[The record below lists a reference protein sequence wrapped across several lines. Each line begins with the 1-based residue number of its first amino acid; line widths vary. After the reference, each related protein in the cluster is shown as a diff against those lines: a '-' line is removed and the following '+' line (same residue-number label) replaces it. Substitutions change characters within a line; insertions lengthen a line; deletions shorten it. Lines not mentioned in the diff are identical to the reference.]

1 MSKTSE
7 RSGPGLAT
15 IKSPTRE
22 SPLEEHLSL
31 QSLYQ
36 DYISCASGAVILKHP
51 NTMPKKAQRW
61 GLRVGC
67 LGWVNKFLQAHRATL
82 LSSKLEEIFPKPLGP
97 VRVLRLLQR
106 QPGTQ
111 VYMN

>member
-1 MSKTSE
+1 MPKTYE

-22 SPLEEHLSL
+22 SPLEVHLSL

-36 DYISCASGAVILKHP
+36 DCILCASGAVMLKHP
-51 NTMPKKAQRW
+51 NTMPRTAQRW

-67 LGWVNKFLQAHRATL
+67 LGWVNKFLQVHRATL
-82 LSSKLEEIFPKPLGP
+82 LSSKLEEIFPKPLDP
-97 VRVLRLLQR
+97 AKLPMLLQR